1 MKKFVHRS
9 TQLLTSIMLKKN
21 KEMVLP
27 IYTKQERRGFK
38 PALIKLQNWLKENE
52 DLKGT
57 EYYLNVEAEAVVMYE
72 IINDL

>member
-1 MKKFVHRS
+1 
-9 TQLLTSIMLKKN
+9 
-21 KEMVLP
+21 MVLP